1 MGLISRVS
9 SRTYRYKIKKM
20 SEVPWIEKYRPKL
33 VADIVGN
40 EAIVSRLAHF
50 AQVGNCPNVILSGP
64 PGCGK
69 TTSILCLARQ
79 LLGDSMSKAVLELN
93 ASNDRGIDVVRNQI
107 KEFATRKVSLNLDPN
122 SGKVQHKIIILD
134 EADSMTESAQQ
145 ALRRIMEIY
154 SKTTRFALACNDS
167 SKIIEPI
174 QSRCAMLR
182 YERLSD
188 VEILARMYEIVGKEG
203 IKQTEDNGMRTVL
216 FTCNGDMR
224 QAINTLES
232 TYQGFQSITE
242 ENVLKVVDEPHPM
255 IVKRMI
261 DSCAEGKLFQA
272 SDDLQLLW
280 SKGFASEDIIG
291 QVARVVRIHEG
302 LSEEVQL
309 GFMNAT
315 AMTHMRIATGCNQ
328 SVLQL
333 SALLA
338 TFCKIR
344 ETKNTA
350 C

>member
-1 MGLISRVS
+1 
-9 SRTYRYKIKKM
+9 M
-20 SEVPWIEKYRPKL
+20 SELPWIEKYRPKL
-33 VADIVGN
+33 VKDIVGN

-50 AQVGNCPNVILSGP
+50 ATVGNCPNIILSGP

-107 KEFATRKVSLNLDPN
+107 KEFATRKVSLNLDPQ

-182 YERLSD
+182 YERLND
-188 VEILARMYEIVGKEG
+188 VEVLSRMYEITGKEG
-203 IKQTEDNGMRTVL
+203 IKQCDDGGMRTVL

-232 TYQGFQSITE
+232 TYQGFGAITE

-255 IVKRMI
+255 IVKRI
-261 DSCAEGKLFQA
+261 VDACAIGNLQSALDQLIVLWGKGFATEDIINQIQRIVAVHTGL
-272 SDDLQLLW
+272 SEDLQL
-280 SKGFASEDIIG
+280 A
-291 QVARVVRIHEG
+291 
-302 LSEEVQL
+302 
-309 GFMNAT
+309 FMNAT
-315 AMTHMRIATGCNQ
+315 GLSHLRIAMGCNQ
-328 SVLQL
+328 SMLQL
-333 SALLA
+333 SGLLA
-338 TFCKIR
+338 TFVSIQQR
-344 ETKNTA
+344 LAVTA
-350 C
+350 K